1 MADDEEIISLV
12 VDNGSGICK
21 AGFAGE
27 DAPKA
32 TVSTLVGHQRF
43 KGSMPGMGQKHE
55 YVGDEVQKLGGILT
69 IKYPIERG
77 VITNWDDMEKIWH
90 HLFYEL
96 RSCPEEHPILLTENP
111 VNPKPNR
118 EKMTEIMFEQFSVPA
133 MYVATDAVL
142 SLYATGRTTGV
153 IIDSGAGITNIVPI
167 YEGHAIQHDDLSL
180 RLAGNDITDY
190 LMKLLTKNGHSF
202 TPIDASDISTTDAR
216 DIVSDIKENLCYVA
230 SDFNKEIYNIKK
242 EYPNNTFKLPD
253 GSSITIGN
261 ESSITIGNER
271 FLCPEIL
278 FQPSIID
285 LPYDG
290 IHQAAHKVI
299 SQSNRDNHLPLY
311 SNIITSGGTTL
322 LPGFTERLQNEI
334 AALSPPKYVIKI
346 KTIPERKYAAWIG
359 GSILASLS
367 TFKDIWIS
375 KQEYDEFGTSIVHK
389 KCF

>member
-1 MADDEEIISLV
+1 
-12 VDNGSGICK
+12 
-21 AGFAGE
+21 
-27 DAPKA
+27 
-32 TVSTLVGHQRF
+32 
-43 KGSMPGMGQKHE
+43 
-55 YVGDEVQKLGGILT
+55 
-69 IKYPIERG
+69 
-77 VITNWDDMEKIWH
+77 
-90 HLFYEL
+90 
-96 RSCPEEHPILLTENP
+96 
-111 VNPKPNR
+111 
-118 EKMTEIMFEQFSVPA
+118 

-271 FLCPEIL
+271 F
-278 FQPSIID
+278 FMS
-285 LPYDG
+285 
-290 IHQAAHKVI
+290 
-299 SQSNRDNHLPLY
+299 RD
-311 SNIITSGGTTL
+311 
-322 LPGFTERLQNEI
+322 
-334 AALSPPKYVIKI
+334 
-346 KTIPERKYAAWIG
+346 TIPTINYRP
-359 GSILASLS
+359 SL
-367 TFKDIWIS
+367 
-375 KQEYDEFGTSIVHK
+375 
-389 KCF
+389 